1 MTLESETALRPVPTG
16 GEASAVCGWCGAAL
30 GPTGQDGFRTELCKV
45 CGARTTWPRPTDAEL
60 ELAYGSWYRPKEPG
74 HLGVRG
80 SRAARA
86 ARPARPSSTRS
97 LHGAGPGRGGGR
109 QGAAA
114 RRASAVRAV
123 QFGLE
128 RHSDRP
134 DVREAALADLDGPFA
149 AIVFWHSLEHL
160 REAGSE
166 LERAARLLAPGGLIV
181 IAMPNPAS
189 LQARAFGD
197 RWLALD
203 LPRHLVHVPAPA
215 LLARLRELGLEPT
228 RVSHLR
234 GGQVVFGWLH
244 GLVGSLPSH
253 PDLYS
258 AIRRPAA
265 RQAALPPAR
274 RALAL
279 SAAAVALPVAA
290 VCALTEAGLR
300 RGGTVYVEAHR
311 A

>member
-1 MTLESETALRPVPTG
+1 M
-16 GEASAVCGWCGAAL
+16 
-30 GPTGQDGFRTELCKV
+30 
-45 CGARTTWPRPTDAEL
+45 PTDAEL
-60 ELAYGSWYRPKEPG
+60 ELAYGSWYRPEDG
-74 HLGVRG
+74 RFGGFGDRALRALRG
-80 SRAARA
+80 RLARRLDQIA
-86 ARPARPSSTRS
+86 PAGPV
-97 LHGAGPGRGGGR
+97 LDVGAGDGALLDALAAVGRDGIGI
-109 QGAAA
+109 
-114 RRASAVRAV
+114 
-123 QFGLE
+123 E

-134 DVREAALADLDGPFA
+134 DVREAALSELDGPFA

-160 REAGSE
+160 RDAGSE
-166 LERAARLLAPGGLIV
+166 LERAARLLAPGGVIV

-189 LQARAFGD
+189 LQARAFGE

-203 LPRHLVHVPAPA
+203 LPRHLVHVPAPV
-215 LLARLRELGLEPT
+215 LLARLRKLGLEPT
-228 RVSHLR
+228 RVSYLR

-253 PDLYS
+253 PDLYD

-265 RQAALPPAR
+265 RQAALPPSR